1 MKARSSSA
9 EAHRDSLPA
18 AGMRTVY
25 LSLGSNM
32 GDPRAQI
39 EEAIR
44 RLPKAGVEVRRVS
57 SFYKTEPVEVR
68 SQPWFVNCVVE
79 GATELEPMRLLEA
92 LKSLERTL
100 GRQPGTPKGPR
111 PIDIDILL
119 YEKVVVRSPE
129 LEIPHSRLAER
140 RFVLAPLKELAPE
153 ARHPVTERTVVEM
166 LRDTPDGSAI
176 IRMNDRPE

>member
-1 MKARSSSA
+1 MKTRSSGAPIDRNS
-9 EAHRDSLPA
+9 RPA
-18 AGMRTVY
+18 TAMKTVY

-32 GDPRAQI
+32 GSPRAQI

-44 RLPKAGVEVRRVS
+44 RLPEAGVEVRRVS

-79 GATELEPMRLLEA
+79 GATELVPMRLLEA

-119 YEKVVVRSPE
+119 YENVVVRSPG
-129 LEIPHSRLAER
+129 LTIPHSRLTER
-140 RFVLAPLKELAPE
+140 RFVLIPLREIAP
-153 ARHPVTERTVVEM
+153 RVVHPVTGFTVSE
-166 LRDTPDGSAI
+166 LLSKTADRSRI
-176 IRMNDRPE
+176 IRLKEQ